1 MLNSSN
7 SFDIKQEYENEE
19 KESKE
24 SLSKIN
30 KAITEVEK
38 EEYIEI

>member
-1 MLNSSN
+1 MVNSSN

-19 KESKE
+19 NDSKD
-24 SLSKIN
+24 SMYKIKKVIN
-30 KAITEVEK
+30 EANK